1 MIPAPSRP
9 PLVRLLGLLCGLWL
23 VACAAYQAQHGQAA
37 VGSQG
42 SQAPSAP
49 AVIRPAGTF
58 SELNEEGQVARIR
71 GEVEEV
77 KADLARQGKYACCV
91 EPPCTECLLKH
102 GECHCRDAVRKDG
115 PCCGECTEAW
125 IEGRGTVEGVTAWD
139 VLEKKKRILDEANRR
154 KGGGEEPEKPP
165 QQHH

>member
-1 MIPAPSRP
+1 MSPF
-9 PLVRLLGLLCGLWL
+9 VRLLGFSLALGL
-23 VACAAYQAQHGQAA
+23 VACAAYQAQHGRAGA
-37 VGSQG
+37 GGQG
-42 SQAPSAP
+42 SQEPAAP

-58 SELNEEGQVARIR
+58 SELDEAGQVARIR

-77 KADLARQGKYACCV
+77 KANLAQQGKYACCV

-102 GECHCRDAVRKDG
+102 GECHCREAVRKSG

-139 VLEKKKRILDEANRR
+139 VLERKKQILDEVN
-154 KGGGEEPEKPP
+154 KKPP
-165 QQHH
+165 QSPPP

>member
-1 MIPAPSRP
+1 MN
-9 PLVRLLGLLCGLWL
+9 PLVRLLGVGLAL
-23 VACAAYQAQHGQAA
+23 GLAACAAYQAQHGSPAA
-37 VGSQG
+37 AGGSQDHA
-42 SQAPSAP
+42 APAAP

-77 KADLARQGKYACCV
+77 KANLAQQGKYSCCV
-91 EPPCTECLLKH
+91 EPPCTECLLKY
-102 GECHCRDAVRKDG
+102 GECHCREAVRKSG

-139 VLEKKKRILDEANRR
+139 ILEKKKQVLDEVNRK
-154 KGGGEEPEKPP
+154 KGGGAEPEKPP
-165 QQHH
+165 PQHQH